1 MPTDTLTPVPA
12 PALAQG
18 PGLDAHPADEA
29 WRAALDVLAD
39 LLPEGTVAVDR
50 GWHLDWERARFDE
63 AVAAGRAHLSV
74 RLLGDEV
81 LVGPLWRPGTA
92 AGCAGCAEVR
102 DRTVPDHPLV
112 GDLRH
117 ATNAPGPGAPL
128 LPELLRATLEHLVRR
143 PLGPG
148 ELFSVSPRGLRRHRI
163 ARSFHCPLC
172 GPAHARLD
180 GTRTPAPLTPA
191 DRPAFPDD
199 CTRTAASRLV
209 ERGVLQD
216 RLVDDRF
223 GPVRA
228 LLRESRAPFA
238 MSMAVVPDAPAMGH
252 GRARTF
258 AETGPVAILEAYER
272 LAGFPYDIPVL
283 THRSYAE
290 VAEHAV
296 DPAGLGR
303 YTAEQLAHPT
313 SRATPFD
320 ADTPMDWVW
329 GHDLDDGRALL
340 VPADHA
346 FYQYEYNHRRDRR
359 AARAAGTPGRK
370 HYFYESSSGCA
381 VGANLEEA
389 ALHSL
394 FELAERDAFLLSW
407 HRAAPLPTIP
417 NSSLTDPTSRAM
429 IELMESRGFDVHL
442 LVATQDIGLP
452 VVWVLAVNRL
462 NPFPAT
468 FSSAGSGADPQSAIR
483 GALRE
488 VAQLVTNPVDWTRET
503 VEPMVEDPWLV
514 QELEDHV
521 RFSSLPETAVRAT
534 AALGGPRVTL
544 DEAFPDWPAR
554 MERGSGGDVR
564 GALDFVRGLFAEAG
578 LDRIVLV
585 DQTSREHADAGI
597 HVARAVVPGI
607 VPMCFGHAQQRLA
620 GLPRL
625 TAALRGTGQE
635 HRAFPLDPHP
645 FP

>member
-1 MPTDTLTPVPA
+1 MHSDTADTITARRA
-12 PALAQG
+12 PDAYDDGIWRDVCA
-18 PGLDAHPADEA
+18 GLDAPLVGGGASVSV
-29 WRAALDVLAD
+29 R
-39 LLPEGTVAVDR
+39 R
-50 GWHLDWERARFDE
+50 GWDLGWERQHLDAARE
-63 AVAAGRAHLSV
+63 SGRPHLSV
-74 RLLGDEV
+74 RVHGDEV
-81 LVGPLWRPGTA
+81 LVGPLWAPGTD

-102 DRTVPDHPLV
+102 ERTVVDHPLV
-112 GDLRH
+112 GDLTH
-117 ATNAPGPGAPL
+117 AAAGPAPSEAL
-128 LPELLRATLEHLVRR
+128 LPELLRASLEHLARR

-148 ELFSVSPRGLRRHRI
+148 ELYAVSVRGLRRHRV

-172 GPAHARLD
+172 GPEKGELAA
-180 GTRTPAPLTPA
+180 AEQPLPLA
-191 DRPAFPDD
+191 LRNRPASPGDP
-199 CTRTAASRLV
+199 TRSGDSRLV
-209 ERGVLQD
+209 ERGLLRE

-228 LLRESRAPFA
+228 ILRESRTPFA

-258 AETGPVAILEAYER
+258 AETEPVAVLEAYER
-272 LAGFPYDIPVL
+272 LGGFPYDIPVL
-283 THRSYAE
+283 TDRAYAD

-296 DPAGLGR
+296 DPATLGR
-303 YTAEQLAHPT
+303 YTDEQLAHPT
-313 SRATPFD
+313 SRVTPHT

-346 FYQYEYNHRRDRR
+346 FYQYEYAFRRDRR
-359 AARAAGTPGRK
+359 TARAVGPHERK

-394 FELAERDAFLLSW
+394 FELAERDAFLTSW
-407 HRAAPLPTIP
+407 YRAAPLPHIP
-417 NSSLTDPTSRAM
+417 ESSITDPTSRAM
-429 IELMESRGFDVHL
+429 IELIQARGFDIHL
-442 LVATQDIGLP
+442 LVATRDIALP

-488 VAQLVTNPVDWTRET
+488 VAQLVTNPVDWTREQ
-503 VEPMVEDPWLV
+503 VEAMAEDPWLV

-521 RFSSLPETAVRAT
+521 RFSSIPETRERAT
-534 AALGGPRVTL
+534 AALGGPGVTL
-544 DEAFPDWPAR
+544 DEAFPDWPRRLADA
-554 MERGSGGDVR
+554 SGGDVR
-564 GALDFVRGLFAEAG
+564 GALDFVRSLFADAG

-607 VPMCFGHAQQRLA
+607 LPMCFGHAQQRLA

-625 TAALRGTGQE
+625 EAALRGTAQE
-635 HRAFPLDPHP
+635 HRTSPYDPHP